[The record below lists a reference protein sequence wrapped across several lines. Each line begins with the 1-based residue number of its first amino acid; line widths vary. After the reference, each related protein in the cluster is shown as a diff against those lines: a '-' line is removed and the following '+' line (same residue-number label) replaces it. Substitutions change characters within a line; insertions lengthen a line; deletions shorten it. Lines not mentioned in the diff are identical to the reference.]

1 MLIQYWYWSWQT
13 CVQEFVDFCRWYRYF
28 IPEHERASVCL
39 QSSTSATLNTLYCS
53 GFFWF
58 GSIQNNSGSAP
69 PAARHENCLSVS
81 VCACVCVLP
90 CVFLHAFNSQHAQ
103 ALDPVSFHSGPAL
116 LHPAANMTVTS
127 PSILSPPKQQLQH
140 LLLIVCSGCLLT
152 SLLFFSS
159 AHPAIKV

>member
-1 MLIQYWYWSWQT
+1 MDAWDHDHEWR
-13 CVQEFVDFCRWYRYF
+13 VVDFCRWYRYF
-28 IPEHERASVCL
+28 IPEPECAGVCL
-39 QSSTSATLNTLYCS
+39 QSSTSATLNTLSCS
-53 GFFWF
+53 GLFWS

-69 PAARHENCLSVS
+69 PAARHENCLLV
-81 VCACVCVLP
+81 CVCLLT

-103 ALDPVSFHSGPAL
+103 ALHPVPLHSRSGL
-116 LHPAANMTVTS
+116 LHPATNMTVTS
-127 PSILSPPKQQLQH
+127 PSILSPQKQQLQH